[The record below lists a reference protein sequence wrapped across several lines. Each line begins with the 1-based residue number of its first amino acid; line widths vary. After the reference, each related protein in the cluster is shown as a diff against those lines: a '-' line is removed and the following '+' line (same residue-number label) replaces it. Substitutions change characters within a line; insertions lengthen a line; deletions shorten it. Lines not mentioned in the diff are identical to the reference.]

1 MFILINRR
9 TLVPKNGGKKSFS
22 YETKASIH
30 LSQWGEW
37 ICGAQSLKERRLLC
51 ESVFIPIEKWTLILK
66 MVEREVFLMKPR
78 HQYHL
83 SQRGEWTCGG
93 QSLKESRLLCESK
106 FIPIERWTLILK
118 MVEREVFLTKPKH
131 QYHQSQWGECAYGS

>member
-1 MFILINRR
+1 
-9 TLVPKNGGKKSFS
+9 
-22 YETKASIH
+22 
-30 LSQWGEW
+30 
-37 ICGAQSLKERRLLC
+37 
-51 ESVFIPIEKWTLILK
+51 

-106 FIPIERWTLILK
+106 FIQIERWTLVLK
-118 MVEREVFLTKPKH
+118 MVEREVFVMKPKH
-131 QYHQSQWGECAYGS
+131 QYR